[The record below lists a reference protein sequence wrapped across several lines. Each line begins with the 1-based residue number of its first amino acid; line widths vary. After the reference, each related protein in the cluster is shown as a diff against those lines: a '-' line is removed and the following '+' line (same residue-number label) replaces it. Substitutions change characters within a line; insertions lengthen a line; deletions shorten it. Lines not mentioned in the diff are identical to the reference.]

1 MEFQATDAYA
11 AKAWTTQGRHQYQR
25 LATVETG
32 DEMYL
37 LNEVKHFYFFRKY
50 RVNVIIKT
58 EYTVI

>member
-11 AKAWTTQGRHQYQR
+11 AKAWTTQGRNQYQR

-37 LNEVKHFYFFRKY
+37 MNEVKHY
-50 RVNVIIKT
+50 
-58 EYTVI
+58 